1 MEADR
6 SFRFDRKTLLLFLKG
21 MAMGA
26 ADSVPGVSGGTV
38 ALITNIYEELVDSIK
53 SFGWQ
58 ALVVWKKDGIKA
70 AWQHINGVFLLTLFA
85 GILTSLL
92 LSGRVIIGLMENYLP
107 YLMAFFAGLVIASIR
122 FVAGNIAIWKVTSV
136 IMAFLLG
143 FLVAIVLAIL
153 PLADASNSPVYYF
166 FCGAIAICAM
176 ILPGISG
183 AFILVLLG
191 AYASVLEA
199 LTQFNLSLIG
209 IFASGCIAGLM
220 LFSRFLSW
228 LLHNHHDG
236 TMSALTGMLAGSL
249 YLLWPWRLANEIN
262 MGDHTFTRY
271 EHVLPDT
278 YVLMTGTV
286 FSPLIC
292 AGLLLLGIF
301 LVLLLEFVAGNITTQ
316 ITGNTGKS
324 ESEIT

>member
-1 MEADR
+1 MNTDR
-6 SFRFDRKTLLLFLKG
+6 AHRFERETLLLFFKG

-38 ALITNIYEELVDSIK
+38 ALITNIYTELVDSIK
-53 SFGWQ
+53 SFGWK
-58 ALVVWKKDGIKA
+58 ALIVWKNEGFKA
-70 AWQHINGVFLLTLFA
+70 AWQYINGSFLLTLFA

-92 LSGRVIIGLMENYLP
+92 LLGRIIIGLMENYLP

-122 FVAGNIAIWKVTSV
+122 FVAGNISIWKVPSV
-136 IMAFLLG
+136 IAAFCLG
-143 FLVAIVLAIL
+143 VVLAVILAIL

-191 AYASVLEA
+191 AYAPVLEA
-199 LTQFNLSLIG
+199 LTQFNFGVVG
-209 IFASGCIAGLM
+209 IFAAGCISGLM

-228 LLHNHHDG
+228 LLHHHHDG

-262 MGDHTFTRY
+262 MGDHIFTRY
-271 EHVLPDT
+271 QHVLPDT
-278 YVLMTGTV
+278 YTLMTGSI

-292 AGLLLLGIF
+292 AGLLVLGIF
-301 LVLLLEFVAGNITTQ
+301 LVLLLEFVAGNMTTESS
-316 ITGNTGKS
+316 NS
-324 ESEIT
+324 EP